1 MTAKRDN
8 RSMGIIQGGMRSD
21 FREEQI
27 NAIKAQIRKEYA
39 DRIRKAASK
48 DEKRVL
54 KRERD
59 VEIARQI
66 ESLIRELNLDTP
78 ECL

>member
-1 MTAKRDN
+1 MAAKREN
-8 RSMGIIQGGMRSD
+8 RAMRIIPPGMRSD

-27 NAIKAQIRKEYA
+27 NAIKAQVRKEYA

-54 KRERD
+54 KAERD

-66 ESLIRELNLDTP
+66 ESLIRERNLDRP

>member
-1 MTAKRDN
+1 MAAKRDN
-8 RSMGIIQGGMRSD
+8 RAMRIIPRGMRND

-27 NAIKAQIRKEYA
+27 NAIKTQVRKEYA
-39 DRIRKAASK
+39 DRIHKAAGR
-48 DEKRVL
+48 DEKRLL
-54 KRERD
+54 KAERD

-66 ESLIRELNLDTP
+66 ESLMQERDLETP

>member
-1 MTAKRDN
+1 MAAKRDN
-8 RSMGIIQGGMRSD
+8 RELSIIPGGMRSD

-27 NAIKAQIRKEYA
+27 NAIKAQVRKEYA

-48 DEKRVL
+48 DEKRLL
-54 KRERD
+54 KAERD

-66 ESLIRELNLDTP
+66 ESLIRERNLDTP

>member
-1 MTAKRDN
+1 
-8 RSMGIIQGGMRSD
+8 MRND
-21 FREEQI
+21 YREEQV
-27 NAIKAQIRKEYA
+27 NAIKAQIRKKYA
-39 DRIRKAASK
+39 DRIRRAASK

-54 KRERD
+54 KTERD

-66 ESLIRELNLDTP
+66 ESLIRERNLDTP

>member
-1 MTAKRDN
+1 
-8 RSMGIIQGGMRSD
+8 MRNG

-27 NAIKAQIRKEYA
+27 LAIKAQIRKKYA
-39 DRIRKAASK
+39 DRIRRAASK

-54 KRERD
+54 KTERD
-59 VEIARQI
+59 VEIARQV
-66 ESLIRELNLDTP
+66 ESLIRERNLDTP

>member
-1 MTAKRDN
+1 MR
-8 RSMGIIQGGMRSD
+8 IIQRGMRND

-27 NAIKAQIRKEYA
+27 NAIKTQLRKKYA

-54 KRERD
+54 KAERD

-66 ESLIRELNLDTP
+66 ESLIRERNLDTP